1 MKAASFPARSTSTL
15 DAGDVHVCQICLKQF
30 NRRCVY
36 DLEPRVKVPL
46 NPAYM
51 GTTTTFSGSM
61 DVFSAQSQ
69 HQPNMSNNNN
79 YPFFDE
85 QPHQIAAETTPEL
98 DFSFMPPTTPA
109 AAHIMMDGSPL
120 SGDFTTGTNNS
131 PGNHNR
137 GRFYVKWKKRRSLSP
152 GGGTQASHSLQWS
165 TPTASLL
172 ASSNLVD
179 PALKDDTAVDWA
191 ANSIADAFFGP
202 HSMPL
207 LPGLDK
213 SFSHQD
219 MPLQDIR
226 SMPLS
231 FQDLQSMLLQG
242 VQPMPHQDMQPPNQD
257 GHRRSISYEEAL
269 QSMSPQEMQPPN
281 QDGHQQS
288 ISYEVLQSMSH
299 QVQSMSPQDMQPP
312 NQDEHRQ
319 PISYQVLQSMSHQV
333 QSMSHQVQ
341 SMSHQVQSMSHQDI
355 EPLPKREIDSLPN
368 QDERRRSIPYEA
380 LQSMSPQEMQT
391 ISYQDIQSMPHQDIE
406 PLPKREI
413 DSLPNQDERRRSI
426 SYEALQSMSPQAIQ
440 AMSNQDMQSISLQA
454 IQSMSHQDT
463 AIAY

>member
-1 MKAASFPARSTSTL
+1 MSLPPPRSELSDL
-15 DAGDVHVCQICLKQF
+15 SDPG
-30 NRRCVY
+30 CVY

-98 DFSFMPPTTPA
+98 DFSFLPPTTPA

-257 GHRRSISYEEAL
+257 GHRRSISYGEAL

-288 ISYEVLQSMSH
+288 ISYEEAL
-299 QVQSMSPQDMQPP
+299 QSMSPQEMQPP

-333 QSMSHQVQ
+333 QSMS
-341 SMSHQVQSMSHQDI
+341 
-355 EPLPKREIDSLPN
+355 
-368 QDERRRSIPYEA
+368 
-380 LQSMSPQEMQT
+380 
-391 ISYQDIQSMPHQDIE
+391 HQDIE

>member
-36 DLEPRVKVPL
+36 DLEPRIKVPL

-85 QPHQIAAETTPEL
+85 QPHQIAAETTPEM

-109 AAHIMMDGSPL
+109 AAHIMMDESPL

-131 PGNHNR
+131 PSNHNR

-165 TPTASLL
+165 TPTASFL

-219 MPLQDIR
+219 IQSFSHQDMPLQDIR

-231 FQDLQSMLLQG
+231 FQDIQSILLQG

-257 GHRRSISYEEAL
+257 GHR
-269 QSMSPQEMQPPN
+269 QS
-281 QDGHQQS
+281 
-288 ISYEVLQSMSH
+288 
-299 QVQSMSPQDMQPP
+299 
-312 NQDEHRQ
+312 
-319 PISYQVLQSMSHQV
+319 ISYQVLQSMSHQV
-333 QSMSHQVQ
+333 
-341 SMSHQVQSMSHQDI
+341 
-355 EPLPKREIDSLPN
+355 
-368 QDERRRSIPYEA
+368 
-380 LQSMSPQEMQT
+380 
-391 ISYQDIQSMPHQDIE
+391 QSMPHQDIE

-413 DSLPNQDERRRSI
+413 DSLPKQDERRRSI
-426 SYEALQSMSPQAIQ
+426 SYEELQSMSPQAIQ

-463 AIAY
+463 ATAY